1 MTKEW
6 YLRDFILDLSQ
17 KWYLIVLYFAIGS
30 LIGWGVSFIKPTV
43 YRADLDLYVG
53 INPYRSLRDRYVA
66 GAAQDEFRNID
77 DYKNWQ
83 MEQLNRLAL
92 GDAILE
98 DTLDRLQVEDQSWE
112 DTSVIEL
119 RTMLD
124 GSWRNAGSWHLSAEA
139 LHPVT
144 AKQAVTVWG
153 RVIDEHTQEA
163 LEHARQLIAVDSQL
177 TSLAE
182 QGTALELRS
191 IALSR
196 AQENLLK
203 IQDEWDD
210 RQTDSMLTSFEYWQ
224 LTAYV
229 AGSADHSLGWENTLE
244 AQPALDVDLSHHQM
258 WLGSVLAITAND
270 LDILPDQIALLQDQ
284 HSDVAAQYANEAEL
298 SLALSANL
306 DIEMPEGEAASV
318 EAVRPTDLLMLLG
331 GFLGLLGWLFWK
343 LTRFSQ
349 QGVV

>member
-30 LIGWGVSFIKPTV
+30 LIGWGVSYINPTV

-83 MEQLNRLAL
+83 MEQLNTLAL
-92 GDAILE
+92 GDAFLS
-98 DTLDRLQVEDQSWE
+98 DTLGRLQVEDLAWA

-124 GSWRNAGSWHLSAEA
+124 GSWRNAGRWHLSAEA
-139 LHPVT
+139 LHPVI

-153 RVIDEHTQEA
+153 GVIDEHTQQA
-163 LEHARQLIAVDSQL
+163 LEHARQLVAIDSQL

-191 IALSR
+191 ITLTR
-196 AQENLLK
+196 AQEELLK
-203 IQDEWDD
+203 IQGEWSD
-210 RQTDSMLTSFEYWQ
+210 RGSDRLLTSFEYWQ

-229 AGSADHSLGWENTLE
+229 AGSADRSLGWENALE
-244 AQPALDVDLSHHQM
+244 AQPALDADLSRHQM
-258 WLGSVLAITAND
+258 WLDSVLAAIAND
-270 LDILPDQIALLQDQ
+270 LDTLPDQIALLKEQ
-284 HSDVAAQYANEAEL
+284 HADVADQYAQEAEL

-306 DIEMPEGEAASV
+306 DIEMPDGEVASV
-318 EAVRPTDLLMLLG
+318 EAVRPTNLLMLLG

-343 LTRFSQ
+343 LARFSQ
-349 QGVV
+349 GGAA